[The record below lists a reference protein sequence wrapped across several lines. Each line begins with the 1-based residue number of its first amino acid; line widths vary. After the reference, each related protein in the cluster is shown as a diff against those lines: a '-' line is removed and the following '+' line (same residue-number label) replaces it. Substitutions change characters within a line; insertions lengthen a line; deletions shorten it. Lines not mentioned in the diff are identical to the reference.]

1 MAGITNAP
9 FRTLCREQGAGLFV
23 SEMVTARALIERRP
37 ETLRMIVPGKG
48 EWPRSV
54 QLYSVDPTTMR
65 AAVTMLGKENLA
77 DHIDMNFGCPVP
89 KVTRKGGGAA
99 LPFKRKLF
107 SNIVQAAVEAAKPF
121 GIPVTVKMR
130 IGIDS
135 DHETYLEAAK
145 SAADLGVAWV
155 ALHARTAAQ
164 MYEGK
169 ADWSAITRLVD
180 HLKPTG
186 VPVLGNG
193 DIWSG
198 SDAVAMIEQTGCA
211 GVVVGRGCLGRP
223 WLFTDLVASLKGE
236 DKQITPTLHEVRE
249 VMFRHAQLIVE
260 YLESED
266 RGMRDI
272 RKHMAW
278 YLKGFR
284 VPREIR
290 HDLGMVSSLQEMRDL
305 LDQLEQQPYPV
316 EIGEKPRG
324 RTSHGR
330 APTLPDGWL
339 NDPDE
344 LVHVELE
351 DAFSGGQMFLFR
363 WIRRTIT
370 IIVILALV
378 GPTYAVAQVWRA
390 ANNPIVREADVIVV
404 LGAAQLNG
412 KPGEALEARLVE
424 AKRIFDL
431 GLAPTII
438 TVGGG
443 APGDRTTEGAS
454 GKYWLRMNGIVASKI
469 TAVEVG
475 RDTLQSTKAYTK
487 IMKKRFVSDVI
498 IVTDAYHCKRAMT
511 MANDEGVVSTC
522 SPVQTGPNTLEN
534 SGYRY
539 LIREAAAYLSYI
551 TVGRR
556 GINVS
561 DRLPDAD
568 IVTKVLP

>member
-1 MAGITNAP
+1 MVGASFTRVLKPLLLPLASGDHYIDPPVVLAPMAGITNAP

-37 ETLRMIVPGKG
+37 ETLRMIVPGKD

-65 AAVTMLGKENLA
+65 AAVTMIGKENLA

-107 SNIVQAAVEAAKPF
+107 SNIVGAAVEAAKPF

-169 ADWSAITRLVD
+169 ADWSAIARLVE

-198 SDAVAMIEQTGCA
+198 ADAIDMVEKSGCA

-223 WLFTDLVASLKGE
+223 WLFTDLVSALKG
-236 DKQITPTLHEVRE
+236 DGQQITPTLHEVRE
-249 VMFRHAQLIVE
+249 VMFRHANLIVE

-266 RGMRDI
+266 RGMRDM

-290 HDLGMVSSLQEMRDL
+290 HDLGMVSSLQEMRNL
-305 LDQLEQQPYPV
+305 LDQLEDQPYPIEV
-316 EIGEKPRG
+316 GDKPRG

-330 APTLPDGWL
+330 PPTLPDGWL

-351 DAFSGGQMFLFR
+351 DAFSGG
-363 WIRRTIT
+363 
-370 IIVILALV
+370 
-378 GPTYAVAQVWRA
+378 
-390 ANNPIVREADVIVV
+390 
-404 LGAAQLNG
+404 
-412 KPGEALEARLVE
+412 
-424 AKRIFDL
+424 
-431 GLAPTII
+431 
-438 TVGGG
+438 
-443 APGDRTTEGAS
+443 
-454 GKYWLRMNGIVASKI
+454 
-469 TAVEVG
+469 
-475 RDTLQSTKAYTK
+475 
-487 IMKKRFVSDVI
+487 
-498 IVTDAYHCKRAMT
+498 
-511 MANDEGVVSTC
+511 
-522 SPVQTGPNTLEN
+522 
-534 SGYRY
+534 
-539 LIREAAAYLSYI
+539 
-551 TVGRR
+551 
-556 GINVS
+556 
-561 DRLPDAD
+561 
-568 IVTKVLP
+568 